1 MCLQKL
7 KHRQSRAAAAA
18 FSHGAGLFGAGVA
31 AAATMAAAA
40 EILLHHHHLLLIHK
54 NYLKLLPETGAF
66 LCLCFG

>member
-40 EILLHHHHLLLIHK
+40 EILLHHLLLLIHK

-66 LCLCFG
+66 LCLYFG